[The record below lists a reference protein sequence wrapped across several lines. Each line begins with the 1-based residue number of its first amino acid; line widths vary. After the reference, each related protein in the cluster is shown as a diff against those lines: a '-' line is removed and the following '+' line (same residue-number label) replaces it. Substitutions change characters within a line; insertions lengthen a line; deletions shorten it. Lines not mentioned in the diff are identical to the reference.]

1 MNFPGTSIAASPMDA
16 STVEAT
22 VKAILDRR
30 QECVLSPS
38 DDILRRIQTIRS
50 ICKATEA
57 TEGNGQVNWRRN
69 GSSSGKPN
77 SNHAR
82 WRQSGPTA
90 ASSSTHSFPPKQK
103 SSTTQH
109 NERGSGR
116 YVSKFKNTDLP
127 VEDTILNKV
136 ILNKLNKFSLES
148 YDSIK
153 QFLKQILDS
162 DETEFLHSFMLLV
175 FKKAAVE
182 PTFCPLYARLV
193 SELSADYPSFKKEL
207 NELYVKYLSIFEE
220 ISEEQTTSYEQYV
233 QRNREKI
240 HRLGYSQFLAELT
253 GYGILELE
261 QLKTLYIIIIE
272 ELKKHSVAGKEKQ
285 QLIEEYVECLVRM
298 TKAFQK
304 ETNTD
309 TLYTVCRQLGNTCE
323 PLLEDIL
330 TNRTKQ
336 YPGLTMKVSFRLMDC
351 VDIFRSIPN

>member
-1 MNFPGTSIAASPMDA
+1 MNIPGTSIAALEMD
-16 STVEAT
+16 SSMVEAT
-22 VKAILDRR
+22 VKSILEHR
-30 QECVLSPS
+30 QECVLSLS
-38 DDILRRIQTIRS
+38 DDLLRRIQTIRS

-57 TEGNGQVNWRRN
+57 SEGNGQVNWRR
-69 GSSSGKPN
+69 GGGTSGKSN
-77 SNHAR
+77 SGHTR
-82 WRQSGPTA
+82 WRQPGGSPT
-90 ASSSTHSFPPKQK
+90 SSNPTTFAQKQGAP
-103 SSTTQH
+103 QPA
-109 NERGSGR
+109 ERGSGR
-116 YVSKFKNTDLP
+116 YISKFKNTELA

-136 ILNKLNKFSLES
+136 ILNKLNKFSLNS

-162 DETEFLHSFMLLV
+162 DETDFLHSFLLLV

-207 NELYVKYLSIFEE
+207 NELYMKYLTIFEE

-253 GYGILELE
+253 GYGILELD
-261 QLKTLYIIIIE
+261 QLKQLYIIIID
-272 ELKKHSVAGKEKQ
+272 ELKKHSVAGQEKQ

-298 TKAFQK
+298 SKAFQK
-304 ETNTD
+304 ESHTGVLNA
-309 TLYTVCRQLGNTCE
+309 LCRQLGNTCE
-323 PLLEDIL
+323 PLLEEIL

-336 YPGLTMKVSFRLMDC
+336 YPGITMKVSFRLMDC
-351 VDIFRSIPN
+351 VDIFRSIPK

>member
-1 MNFPGTSIAASPMDA
+1 MNFPGTSIAALPMD
-16 STVEAT
+16 SSMVEAT
-22 VKAILDRR
+22 VKSILDQR
-30 QECVLSPS
+30 EACVLSLS

-57 TEGNGQVNWRRN
+57 TEGNGQVNWRRGN
-69 GSSSGKPN
+69 PSGKPN
-77 SNHAR
+77 SSTHNR
-82 WRQSGPTA
+82 WRQSGNHTSGPSNT
-90 ASSSTHSFPPKQK
+90 SSFTPKPSGSQP
-103 SSTTQH
+103 
-109 NERGSGR
+109 NDRASGR
-116 YVSKFKNTDLP
+116 YVSKFKNSELD

-136 ILNKLNKFSLES
+136 ILNKLNKFSMKS
-148 YDSIK
+148 YDSIL

-193 SELSADYPSFKKEL
+193 SELSTDYPSFKKEL
-207 NELYVKYLSIFEE
+207 HDLYIKYLTIFEE

-261 QLKTLYIIIIE
+261 QLRQLYIKIIE
-272 ELKKHSVAGKEKQ
+272 ELKRHSVSGEEKQ
-285 QLIEEYVECLVRM
+285 HLVEEYVDCLVKM

-304 ETNTD
+304 EVKND
-309 TLYTVCRQLGNTCE
+309 TLQNLCKQLGNTCE

-330 TNRTKQ
+330 ANRTKL
-336 YPGLTMKVSFRLMDC
+336 YPGLSLKTAFRIMDC
-351 VDIFRSIPN
+351 LDIFRSIPK